1 MFGKLQMTITHFT
14 LSMINTFLIII
25 SFCSIF
31 NFIAMICSE
40 ITVSTTISI
49 LVFIAMFIAEAS
61 LGYTANK
68 SKYITYSY
76 WENGVEYII
85 NQEEDSNYPGD
96 QKVKM
101 AKTLYLFIPEGQAN
115 EIANGTRENLCI
127 MQIYSI
133 MLISIFNIVGI
144 YLFSRKELK

>member
-1 MFGKLQMTITHFT
+1 MFGKLQMTIAQFT
-14 LSMINTFLIII
+14 LIMINTFLVII

-68 SKYITYSY
+68 SKYITYSN
-76 WENGVEYII
+76 WENDVGYTIS
-85 NQEEDSNYPGD
+85 QEEDPNYPGD
-96 QKVKM
+96 QKVKL
-101 AKTLYLFIPEGQAN
+101 AKMLYLFIPEGQAN
-115 EIANGTRENLCI
+115 EIANGNRENLYI

-133 MLISIFNIVGI
+133 ILISIFNIGGI
-144 YLFSRKELK
+144 YLFSKKELK